1 MIGRGACAESRDAA
15 HFVAPLVPAMHQQI
29 LAFLCACPGA
39 TCAEVEAG
47 LGLKHQT
54 ASARLHE
61 LVGLGLVGY
70 ETRRPT
76 RAGRLCRHFHV
87 AARS

>member
-1 MIGRGACAESRDAA
+1 MSAAGACAESRDAA
-15 HFVAPLVPAMHQQI
+15 SFVAPLIPGMHKQI
-29 LAFLCACPGA
+29 LAFLYACPGA

-54 ASARLHE
+54 ASARLNE

-76 RAGRLCRHFHV
+76 TGRLCRHFY
-87 AARS
+87 AAASRA